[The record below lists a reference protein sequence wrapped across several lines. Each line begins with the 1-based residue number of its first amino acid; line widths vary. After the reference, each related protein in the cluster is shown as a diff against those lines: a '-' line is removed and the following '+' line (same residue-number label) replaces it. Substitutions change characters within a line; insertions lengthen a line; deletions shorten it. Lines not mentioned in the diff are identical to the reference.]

1 MNPKQVDEKVI
12 PDFEG
17 MQICLGF
24 EANKKDP
31 KACKIIDQPAI
42 GNKVNLYSCISISNK
57 GEFKIVTK
65 AVSNDRRQ
73 RKRPHSNSKDEPM
86 LLNAPA
92 DSQKEFFV

>member
-1 MNPKQVDEKVI
+1 MNPKEVDEKVI

-24 EANKKDP
+24 EANKKDL

-73 RKRPHSNSKDEPM
+73 RKRPPSNSKDEPM
-86 LLNAPA
+86 LLNAPD